1 MAAAAIY
8 DSAGESIDLLQTVR
22 HQPSSSSSSSV
33 PTTSTAQRLPPVVLP
48 ACKVSRRHTE
58 RRVCLHG
65 KQRAVIADI
74 HCSRRCSDDDDD
86 DDDDDAYV
94 ERATTRHCHC
104 CCQRRV
110 IHQSDVTDVEEAGG
124 VGRLRSALD
133 DDVDP
138 VSYIEHDHLTTSGL
152 YLPPL
157 FVTSVARRTDA
168 QPVGE
173 AGDVATSRPMTCSRQ
188 QPTCFSRWWT
198 EVFRRRRDVARR
210 RHDKDDDDD
219 DCWRLFPT
227 RRHNRV
233 MSRDTARRS
242 ASEPGV
248 ASLCSS
254 PAAADDSVDVRSSS
268 QGGDVVLLTQRCRRA
283 TSAGDKP
290 ALVDGR
296 HRCARVFCVILGGL
310 CVAVVGLLVGGL
322 VISSPSSL
330 HYSE

>member
-1 MAAAAIY
+1 MY

-22 HQPSSSSSSSV
+22 HQPSSSSSSSM
-33 PTTSTAQRLPPVVLP
+33 PATATQRLPAVVLP
-48 ACKVSRRHTE
+48 TCKVSRRTE
-58 RRVCLHG
+58 RRVSRGLHG
-65 KQRAVIADI
+65 KQRAVIADV

-86 DDDDDAYV
+86 DDDDVYL

-104 CCQRRV
+104 CCQRHV
-110 IHQSDVTDVEEAGG
+110 IHQSDVTDMEEGGG

-133 DDVDP
+133 DDSDP

-157 FVTSVARRTDA
+157 FVTPVARRSDA
-168 QPVGE
+168 QPVGDTS
-173 AGDVATSRPMTCSRQ
+173 DVTTSMTCGRQ

-198 EVFRRRRDVARR
+198 EVFRRRRDVARH
-210 RHDKDDDDD
+210 RHDNDADD

-254 PAAADDSVDVRSSS
+254 PAAADDSVDVRTAS
-268 QGGDVVLLTQRCRRA
+268 QGGDVVLLTQGCRR
-283 TSAGDKP
+283 SAGAADKP

-296 HRCARVFCVILGGL
+296 HRCTRVFCIILGGL

-322 VISSPSSL
+322 VITSPSSL